1 MEKENE
7 TINKL
12 IKNIGKIAKDVRYGN
27 LSSRLDGKNFPNYL
41 EIIDDINNM
50 IESIE
55 DRENMIKEYQNFL
68 KQKSLSFANIFNN
81 MREGILTL
89 SNDYKILQINFICAK
104 RFNSSPN
111 KLINKNIFDILKKY
125 KITNYPNS
133 DQIISLKKF
142 FTKKRNEVNLKF
154 EINGTYRIFNISLI
168 TYTDINKT
176 KQYLIVSKD
185 ITKELELENLKNT
198 FEAALTHDLKVPI
211 LAQANIF
218 NLLKNESF
226 GKLTSMQNDAIEN
239 LIICNDDLIT
249 LVSNLLCSYSID
261 DDGFRIQKT
270 NCDIKD
276 ILETEI
282 KKLSFFIEDCG
293 KKVEF
298 HATGKDF
305 SAHVDKIELSR
316 VFKNILS
323 NAINYSDKNSTIKI
337 SIKKS
342 NNHIYISVENNGMG
356 IKEGDLSKIFEKYYS
371 AASKFRKV
379 GSGLG
384 LYLSKKIIE
393 LHGGEITV
401 KSTPDI
407 KTEFSIK
414 IPV

>member
-1 MEKENE
+1 MENE
-7 TINKL
+7 AINKL
-12 IKNIGKIAKDVRYGN
+12 IKTIGKIAKDVRYGN
-27 LSSRLDGKNFPNYL
+27 FSSRIDIKKFSENQ
-41 EIIDDINNM
+41 EIIEDINKM
-50 IESIE
+50 LESIE

-89 SNDYKILQINFICAK
+89 SEDYRILQINFICAK
-104 RFNSSPN
+104 RLNISPN
-111 KLINKNIFDILKKY
+111 KLINKNIFDVLKKY

-133 DQIISLKKF
+133 ENTISLKNF
-142 FTKKRNEVNLKF
+142 FKQKRNEVNLKF
-154 EINGTYRIFNISLI
+154 EIDGIYRIFNISLI
-168 TYTDINKT
+168 TYTDINKN

-211 LAQANIF
+211 LAQGNIF
-218 NLLKNESF
+218 NLLNNESF
-226 GKLTSMQNDAIEN
+226 GKLTPMQKDAVEN
-239 LIICNDDLIT
+239 LITCNDDLIT

-261 DDGFRIQKT
+261 DDGFKISKS
-270 NCDIKD
+270 NCDVKN
-276 ILETEI
+276 ILEDEI

-293 KKVEF
+293 KSVKLK
-298 HATGKDF
+298 ASGKDF
-305 SAHVDKIELSR
+305 FAHVDRVELSR

-323 NAINYSDKNSTIKI
+323 NAINYSDKNSIIKVN
-337 SIKKS
+337 IKKTKT
-342 NNHIYISVENNGMG
+342 HIYITVENNGMG

-384 LYLSKKIIE
+384 LYLSKRIIE
-393 LHGGEITV
+393 LHGGEINV
-401 KSTPDI
+401 KSSPDV

-414 IPV
+414 LPV